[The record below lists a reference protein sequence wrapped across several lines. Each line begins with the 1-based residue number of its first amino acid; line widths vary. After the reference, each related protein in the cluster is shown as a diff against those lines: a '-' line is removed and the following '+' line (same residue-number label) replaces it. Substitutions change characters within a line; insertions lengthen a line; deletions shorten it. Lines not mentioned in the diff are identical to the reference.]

1 MFVTICLQ
9 EVSERDEKDVK
20 KNCKKRA
27 RFFDVRQERRR
38 IEPVLEKKGWGGHIV
53 DFIGFEQPVLVLV
66 NCIKGFSK
74 LRLLRGRDVDPC
86 RIRVDDLFGLS
97 LRGKLGAEPW
107 HTPVSTHRAAE
118 MRIHLWN
125 QGREETGGSRAWR
138 TGHGFPSLF
147 GLIPHRDRAQSSNTR
162 HGQKVVFVKQ
172 FSPIVRTL
180 DPIR

>member
-66 NCIKGFSK
+66 NCI
-74 LRLLRGRDVDPC
+74 
-86 RIRVDDLFGLS
+86 
-97 LRGKLGAEPW
+97 
-107 HTPVSTHRAAE
+107 
-118 MRIHLWN
+118 
-125 QGREETGGSRAWR
+125 
-138 TGHGFPSLF
+138 
-147 GLIPHRDRAQSSNTR
+147 
-162 HGQKVVFVKQ
+162 
-172 FSPIVRTL
+172 
-180 DPIR
+180 